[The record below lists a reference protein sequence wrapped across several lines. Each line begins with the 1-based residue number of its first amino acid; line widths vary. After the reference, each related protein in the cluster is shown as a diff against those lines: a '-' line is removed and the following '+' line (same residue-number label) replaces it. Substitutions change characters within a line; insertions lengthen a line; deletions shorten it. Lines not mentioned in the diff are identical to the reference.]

1 MHDFIF
7 YHEDEDS
14 EWFDVSTGVSTDSD
28 TLNDLDEDYVT
39 LEEIQFDNNIAEEF
53 NDDGM

>member
-7 YHEDEDS
+7 YHEDE